1 MMSGI
6 ITDPGNRYL
15 PVCQVEE
22 RFVQPLPILSHNTT
36 GLYTSQSA
44 LNLTLTSHHFTEAGD
59 IRIELETEVAKDYA
73 KFYYFPKTDTNR
85 IIIKDRQLSDTMLT
99 NPPFQHI

>member
-15 PVCQVEE
+15 LVCQVEE
-22 RFVQPLPILSHNTT
+22 RFVQPLPILSHNTS

-73 KFYYFPKTDTNR
+73 KLFYTFLNGQTSTE
-85 IIIKDRQLSDTMLT
+85 LS
-99 NPPFQHI
+99 